1 MHGIV
6 SLFTTYLPY
15 FVLVLTL
22 LVFVHEFGHYWV
34 GRRFGIHAEVF
45 SIGFGPELIG
55 WTDRNG
61 TRWKISAIPLG
72 GYVKFLGDS
81 DAASATHD
89 GQPLSADQKKRAFF
103 TQPLYARAA
112 VVLGGPAA
120 NLLFAVVLLT
130 GVFYAAG
137 EPYSPATVAVQADGP
152 AAKAGLRT
160 GDEVLRLAGKRINRY
175 EDIQD
180 AQFLFVGRPMPVE
193 YRRGDQ
199 LLTSELA
206 PQYCER
212 TDKFHNTLRYSELGV
227 EQLIRPVVGGF
238 VANSPAEAAG
248 LKVGDRLEAIDGE
261 PVVHFTHIP
270 ELIGD
275 KAGRPVTIK
284 YNRAG
289 RDYTTSVVPEADKV
303 ADCGGKERTV
313 GRLRIRPAGVTE
325 FRSHDILSAM
335 GAGVGHVWGMTT
347 MFYTSMA
354 QILTAKRPVDE
365 LGGPIRIAKAAGE
378 ASYGGWVGI
387 LQLVIAL
394 SVVLGV
400 FNLLPVP
407 MLDGGHLAMYLYE
420 AVRGRP
426 LGLKAQ
432 ELSLKIGFALVI
444 GMALIATF
452 NDIKQIVRIFA
463 L

>member
-1 MHGIV
+1 MNGFV

-45 SIGFGPELIG
+45 SIGFGPELLG

-81 DAASATHD
+81 DAASATHENR
-89 GQPLSADQKKRAFF
+89 PLSPEERKRAFF

-112 VVLGGPAA
+112 VVLGGPMA
-120 NLLFAVVLLT
+120 NLLFAVLLLT

-137 EPYSPATVAVQADGP
+137 EPYSPSTIAVQADGP
-152 AAKAGLRT
+152 AARAGLRT
-160 GDEVLRLAGKRINRY
+160 GDELISLAGKHINRY

-180 AQFLFVGRPMPVE
+180 AQFLYWAKPMSVE
-193 YRRGDQ
+193 YRRGDK
-199 LLTSELA
+199 LLTGEIA
-206 PQYCER
+206 PQFCER
-212 TDKFHNTLRYSELGV
+212 TDKYNNTMRYGELGMD
-227 EQLIRPVVGGF
+227 QLIRPVVGGF
-238 VANSPAEAAG
+238 TANSPAEAAG
-248 LKVGDRLEAIDGE
+248 LKAGDLLLEIDGK
-261 PVVHFTHIP
+261 PVDHFTRIP
-270 ELIGD
+270 ELIG
-275 KAGRPVTIK
+275 
-284 YNRAG
+284 NRAG
-289 RDYTTSVVPEADKV
+289 QPLIVKYDRDGRRAETTIVPEADKV
-303 ADCGGKERTV
+303 TDCTGKEKMV
-313 GRLRIRPAGVTE
+313 GRLRIRPASVTE
-325 FRSHDILSAM
+325 FRSHDILGAI
-335 GAGVGHVWGMTT
+335 GAGVNHVWSMTT

-354 QILTAKRPVDE
+354 QIVTATRPVDE

-378 ASYGGWVGI
+378 ASYSGWTGI
-387 LQLVIAL
+387 LNLVIAL

-420 AVRGRP
+420 AIRGRP

-432 ELSLKIGFALVI
+432 ELGLKVGFALVI

-452 NDIKQIVRIFA
+452 NDIKLLLR
-463 L
+463 

>member
-1 MHGIV
+1 MHAIV

-45 SIGFGPELIG
+45 SIGFGPELFG
-55 WTDRNG
+55 WTDRHG
-61 TRWKISAIPLG
+61 TRWKVSAIPLG
-72 GYVKFLGDS
+72 GYVKFLGDN
-81 DAASATHD
+81 DASSATPS
-89 GQPLSADQKKRAFF
+89 GQPLSSDQQRRAFF

-112 VVLGGPAA
+112 VVLGGPLA
-120 NLLFAVVLLT
+120 NLLFALVLLT
-130 GVFYAAG
+130 AVFYVAG
-137 EPYSPATVAVQADGP
+137 EPYSPAIVAVQADGP
-152 AAKAGLRT
+152 AAQAGLRT
-160 GDEVLRLAGKRINRY
+160 GDQMLRLSGKRVDRF

-180 AQFLFVGRPMPVE
+180 TQFLYLSKPMAVE
-193 YRRGDQ
+193 YRRGDA
-199 LLTSELA
+199 LLRGEIQ
-206 PQYCER
+206 PQFCER
-212 TDKFHNTLRYSELGV
+212 TDKYGNKIRFGELGID
-227 EQLIRPVVGGF
+227 QLIRPVVGGF

-248 LKVGDRLEAIDGE
+248 LKIGDLLLEIDGK
-261 PVVHFTHIP
+261 PVEHFTRIP
-270 ELIGD
+270 ELIG
-275 KAGRPVTIK
+275 
-284 YNRAG
+284 NRAG
-289 RDYTTSVVPEADKV
+289 HPVTVKYDRDGQRYETTVTPEPDQV
-303 ADCGGKERTV
+303 TDCTGKEKTV

-325 FRSHDILSAM
+325 FRSHDIGGAVL
-335 GAGVGHVWGMTT
+335 AGVRHIWGMTT

-354 QILTAKRPVDE
+354 QIVTATRPVDE

-378 ASYGGWVGI
+378 ASYGGWIGI
-387 LQLVIAL
+387 LNLVIAL

-432 ELSLKIGFALVI
+432 ELGLKVGFALVV

-452 NDIKQIVRIFA
+452 NDIKLLLR
-463 L
+463 